1 MSVSIVEISD
11 LLISFLKVISAAFIV
26 FEITIGASVN
36 KKPLQNRF
44 IWISLGVAIVT
55 LVWLLNAALALN
67 AEAIAFLY
75 PYFFGFLFLLGP
87 GVYFALSNLKIA
99 NLTYLLVHVSAAV
112 FICFGRWSV
121 ASAVPLTPE
130 YVISII
136 QSSKPLYSIFE
147 QTYIG
152 SDLILYILLPVQFL
166 VYGVLTAFKTKKI
179 ADIVIL
185 TLLFGLILLFT
196 FVYTT
201 RFDILNAFIPTAA
214 ITIEIALFIA
224 VLRILIVKPRLPAA
238 YKKAFTAKAERH
250 TNVEIINYLSDF
262 ERAQQDFS
270 SSEFNLDVLI
280 TKSNIDLN
288 SWRNYL
294 EDEKVSFTTLKKRI
308 RINYAQR
315 LLAGDFLDQY
325 TVEYLTQTI
334 GYQSRTSFYTAYK
347 EITGK
352 SFTERDAPQKD
363 L

>member
-1 MSVSIVEISD
+1 MSASIVEFSD
-11 LLISFLKVISAAFIV
+11 LLVSLLKLLSAAFIV

-36 KKPLQNRF
+36 KKPLQNRI

-87 GVYFALSNLKIA
+87 GVYFALSNLKIQ
-99 NLTYLLVHVSAAV
+99 NLTYLLMHISAAV
-112 FICFGRWSV
+112 FLGLGRWS
-121 ASAVPLTPE
+121 AARGAPLTPAF
-130 YVISII
+130 ITDTI
-136 QSSKPLYSIFE
+136 QSGKPLYSVFE

-152 SDLILYILLPVQFL
+152 NDLILYILLPVHFL
-166 VYGVLTAFKTKKI
+166 IYGLYTAFKTKKLAHAI
-179 ADIVIL
+179 IL
-185 TLLFGLILLFT
+185 LLLFGLIMLFT
-196 FVYTT
+196 FVYAISLDT
-201 RFDILNAFIPTAA
+201 LNEFIPTAA
-214 ITIEIALFIA
+214 VTIEIALFIA
-224 VLRILIVKPRLPAA
+224 VLRVLIVKPHLAA
-238 YKKAFTAKAERH
+238 THKGAVTRKAERH
-250 TNVEIINYLSDF
+250 TNEEIINYLSDF

-347 EITGK
+347 EVTGK
-352 SFTERDAPQKD
+352 GFTERDAPQKD

>member
-36 KKPLQNRF
+36 KKHLQNRF

-55 LVWLLNAALALN
+55 LVWLLNAALTLN

-75 PYFFGFLFLLGP
+75 PYFFGYLFLLGP
-87 GVYFALSNLKIA
+87 GVYFALSDLKIA

-121 ASAVPLTPE
+121 ASVAPLTPE
-130 YVISII
+130 YVTSII

-152 SDLILYILLPVQFL
+152 SDLILYILLPIHFL
-166 VYGVLTAFKTKKI
+166 LYGILTAFKTKKI
-179 ADIVIL
+179 AHIVML

-224 VLRILIVKPRLPAA
+224 VLRLLIVKPRL
-238 YKKAFTAKAERH
+238 TATLNRAAERH

-294 EDEKVSFTTLKKRI
+294 ENEKVSFTTLKKRI

>member
-36 KKPLQNRF
+36 KKPWQNRF

-87 GVYFALSNLKIA
+87 GVYFALSDLKIA

-136 QSSKPLYSIFE
+136 QSSKPLYSIFG

-224 VLRILIVKPRLPAA
+224 VLRILIVKPSLAAA
-238 YKKAFTAKAERH
+238 YKKALAERH

>member
-1 MSVSIVEISD
+1 MSVSIVELPD

-55 LVWLLNAALALN
+55 LVWLLNAVLALN

-87 GVYFALSNLKIA
+87 GVYFALSDLKIA

-147 QTYIG
+147 QTYLG

-166 VYGVLTAFKTKKI
+166 VYGFLTAFKTKKI
-179 ADIVIL
+179 AHIVIL

-196 FVYTT
+196 FVYTA
-201 RFDILNAFIPTAA
+201 RFDILNAFIQTAA

-224 VLRILIVKPRLPAA
+224 VLRILIVKPSLTAA
-238 YKKAFTAKAERH
+238 YKKSLAERH

-270 SSEFNLDVLI
+270 SSEFNLNVLI

-294 EDEKVSFTTLKKRI
+294 EDEKVSFTMLKKRI

-315 LLAGDFLDQY
+315 LLAGDFVDQY

>member
-1 MSVSIVEISD
+1 MSASIVEFSD
-11 LLISFLKVISAAFIV
+11 LLVSLLKLLSAAFIV

-36 KKPLQNRF
+36 KKPLQNRI

-55 LVWLLNAALALN
+55 LVWLLNAALSLN

-87 GVYFALSNLKIA
+87 GVYFALSNLKIQ
-99 NLTYLLVHVSAAV
+99 NLTYLLMHVSAAV
-112 FICFGRWSV
+112 FLCIGRWFAV
-121 ASAVPLTPE
+121 RGASLTSTL
-130 YVISII
+130 ITDTI
-136 QSSKPLYSIFE
+136 QSGKPLYSVFE
-147 QTYIG
+147 QPYIG
-152 SDLILYILLPVQFL
+152 NDLILYILLPVHFL
-166 VYGVLTAFKTKKI
+166 FYGLYTAFKTKKL
-179 ADIVIL
+179 AHIVTL
-185 TLLFGLILLFT
+185 TLMFGLILLLT
-196 FVYTT
+196 FVYATS
-201 RFDILNAFIPTAA
+201 FDPLNAFIPTAA
-214 ITIEIALFIA
+214 VTIEIALFIA
-224 VLRILIVKPRLPAA
+224 VLRILTVKPHLAA
-238 YKKAFTAKAERH
+238 THKSAITTKTEIH

-262 ERAQQDFS
+262 ERTQQDFS
-270 SSEFNLDVLI
+270 TSEFNLNMLI

-294 EDEKVSFTTLKKRI
+294 EDEQVSFTTLKKRI

-315 LLAGDFLDQY
+315 LLASDFLGQY